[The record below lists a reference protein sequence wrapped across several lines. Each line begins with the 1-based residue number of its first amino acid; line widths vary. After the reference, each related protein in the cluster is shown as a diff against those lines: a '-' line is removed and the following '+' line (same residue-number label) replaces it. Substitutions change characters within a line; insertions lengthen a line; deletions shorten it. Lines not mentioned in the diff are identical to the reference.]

1 MTIKYFSKR
10 FFITGATRGIG
21 RAVVDGVRK
30 AGGIVYGLG
39 SNKELLDK
47 LVEEC
52 PDVTPV
58 HVDLSDWDSSR
69 KELEKLPAMDGIV
82 NNAGYA
88 AHWVA
93 SLDAPKELID
103 KTLNIN
109 LMGAINVIQV
119 LGKKMVEAGNG
130 GSIVN
135 ISSVNGIKSMR
146 ECMAYNV
153 SKAAL
158 DMVTKQYALELGPY
172 NIRVNSVN
180 PTVILTDMG
189 REHWGDP
196 KKGVKLINATPLGR
210 FCKVHEAVNPI
221 LYLLSDYSSMV
232 TGTINPVDGGLLSN
246 NHV

>member
-1 MTIKYFSKR
+1 MAFKFSGKR
-10 FFITGATRGIG
+10 IFITGATRGIG

-30 AGGIVYGLG
+30 TGGIVYGLG
-39 SNKELLDK
+39 SNKELLNK

-58 HVDLSDWDSSR
+58 HVDLSDWDATR

-82 NNAGYA
+82 NNAAYSVG
-88 AHWVA
+88 WES
-93 SLDAPKELID
+93 SLDASKEVLD

-135 ISSVNGIKSMR
+135 ISSINGIKPMR
-146 ECMAYNV
+146 ETLAYSV

-158 DMVTKQYALELGPY
+158 DMVTKQYAIELGPH

-180 PTVILTDMG
+180 PTVVLTDMG
-189 REHWGDP
+189 REHWGDSQR
-196 KKGVKLINATPLGR
+196 GTKLIDATPLGR

-232 TGTINPVDGGLLSN
+232 TGTINPVEGGLLSN
-246 NHV
+246 INV

>member
-1 MTIKYFSKR
+1 MAFDFAGKR
-10 FFITGATRGIG
+10 IFITGASRGIG

-58 HVDLSDWDSSR
+58 HVDLSDWDATR

-82 NNAGYA
+82 NNAAYSA
-88 AHWVA
+88 PWVS
-93 SLDAPKELID
+93 SLDASKEVID
-103 KTLNIN
+103 KTLDIN
-109 LMGAINVIQV
+109 LTGPINIIQV
-119 LGKKMVEAGNG
+119 LGKKMVAAGNG

-135 ISSVNGIKSMR
+135 ISSMNGIKPMR

-158 DMVTKQYALELGPY
+158 DMVTKQYALELGPH

-196 KKGVKLINATPLGR
+196 KKGVKLIDATPLGR
-210 FCKVHEAVNPI
+210 FGEVHEAVNPI
-221 LYLLSDYSSMV
+221 LYLLSDCSSMV
-232 TGTINPVDGGLLSN
+232 TGTINPVEGGLLSN
-246 NHV
+246 IHV

>member
-1 MTIKYFSKR
+1 MAFKFSGKR
-10 FFITGATRGIG
+10 IFITGATRGLG

-39 SNKELLDK
+39 SNKKLLDK

-58 HVDLSDWDSSR
+58 HVDLSDWDATR

-82 NNAGYA
+82 NNAAYCASG
-88 AHWVA
+88 VA
-93 SLDAPKELID
+93 SLDASKEMID

-135 ISSVNGIKSMR
+135 ISSINGINPMG
-146 ECMAYNV
+146 EYMAYNV

-158 DMVTKQYALELGPY
+158 DMVTKQYALELGPH

-180 PTVILTDMG
+180 PTVIQTDMTM
-189 REHWGDP
+189 EHWIDP
-196 KKGVKLINATPLGR
+196 TKLIDATPLGR
-210 FCKVHEAVNPI
+210 FCEVHEAVNPI

-232 TGTINPVDGGLLSN
+232 TGTINPVEGGLLSN
-246 NHV
+246 INV